1 MRYLLLIG
9 GEDKTARPSP
19 PDSARERAFL
29 AARLAECEPAAG

>member
-19 PDSARERAFL
+19 PAR
-29 AARLAECEPAAG
+29 PADQEASSC